1 MRDLYWPAM
10 PQTASDSELS
20 RHDDDA
26 PVAGL
31 LVVWSDGSPQLAT
44 MRIPP
49 PGLVLGRTNLAG
61 FEDDRLSRQH
71 VRIRRSGTQF
81 LVEDLGS
88 RNGTFVGGAA
98 VAAGELAVGPG
109 AVLRIGRSLCLLVPD
124 LRAFADS
131 AVSHDGG
138 VIAGPTLR
146 RTWEAA
152 ARAARTGK
160 TLLVTGE
167 SGVGKELVAKA
178 FHAATGST
186 SELVAVNCA
195 AIPAGVAERL
205 LFGARKG
212 AYSGA
217 DRDAPGYL
225 AAADGGT
232 LFLDEVAE
240 LELAVQAKLLRALE
254 TGELLPLGAARPQSV
269 SVRVVAATLRDLRA
283 EVAAGRFRDDLY
295 FRIGRPDVAVP
306 PLRERREEIPWLVS
320 QATRAA
326 GLPAHH
332 SLVEACL
339 MRAWPGNI
347 RELLGEISAAA
358 ALAVEAGST
367 SVRADDLAP
376 TAGVAFEASAREAS
390 AREETAPSPGTPTPL
405 PPHDRIVAVL
415 REMSGNVTRA
425 AKQLGLH
432 RNQLRRYLAKHP
444 ELGGGQAEGDAEA
457 HDESGPE
464 P

>member
-1 MRDLYWPAM
+1 M

-20 RHDDDA
+20 RHDDDT

-31 LVVWSDGSPQLAT
+31 LVVWSDGRPQLAS

-49 PGLVLGRTNLAG
+49 PGLILGRTNLAG

-71 VRIRRSGTQF
+71 ARVRWTGTQF

-88 RNGTFVGGAA
+88 RNGTFVGGSP
-98 VAAGELAVGPG
+98 VAGEVAVSPET
-109 AVLRIGRSLCLLVPD
+109 VLRVGRSLCLLVPD
-124 LRAFADS
+124 LRPFVDGV
-131 AVSHDGG
+131 VSHDGG

-295 FRIGRPDVAVP
+295 FRIGRPDIAVP
-306 PLRERREEIPWLVS
+306 SLRERREEIPWLVS
-320 QATRAA
+320 QATHAA

-332 SLVEACL
+332 SLVEVCL

-347 RELLGEISAAA
+347 RELLGEIGAAA
-358 ALAVEAGST
+358 AIANEAGAT
-367 SVRADDLAP
+367 AVRADDLSP
-376 TAGVAFEASAREAS
+376 TAGIAFAPAHDASSPA
-390 AREETAPSPGTPTPL
+390 TKAPTPGTPTPL
-405 PPHDRIVAVL
+405 PSHDRIVAVL
-415 REMSGNVTRA
+415 RDMAGNVTRA

-444 ELGGGQAEGDAEA
+444 ELEGDSDA
-457 HDESGPE
+457 HEEPGPE
-464 P
+464 A